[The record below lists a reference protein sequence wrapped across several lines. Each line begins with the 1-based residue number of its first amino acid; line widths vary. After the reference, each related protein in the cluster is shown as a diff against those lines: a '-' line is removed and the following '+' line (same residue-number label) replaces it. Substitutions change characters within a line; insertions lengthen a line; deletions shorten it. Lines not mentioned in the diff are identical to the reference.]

1 VDPSMSQNLPTD
13 LNNILK
19 AAAATTKD
27 LGTTLSDGLKTFI
40 TADGVKQANI
50 GQLFSDVTKLTD
62 DALVL
67 LDKVADTVLDLI
79 KDFLTSLD
87 DLLTSEFELP
97 VIGEI
102 LELAGIND
110 FTPSISRVIS
120 LIVAY
125 PATLLHNLWA
135 GEGPMFDFDDDS
147 QTRSAPGLL
156 GRGAADKNG
165 FGLDLA
171 AGVVQFLWA
180 GIDVAIDML
189 ALPGKSESSFQAA
202 GDALNVI
209 DFVLPAFM
217 TILQW
222 PTPWNATKTPIPCS
236 NWDFS
241 DATLWGEHNNFIPG
255 IIISTIAPWWAQ
267 GATFIWSK
275 TEPDADTGDAEFF
288 NDLVTPFLQYL
299 AAVVNIVLGTW
310 WQYDN
315 SHASKTDQA
324 NAILDWVIPNLSYY
338 DSPLGIEELADE
350 TEGATSLAKLVI
362 DLVANYGATAFCF
375 QQAVAAKQG

>member
-1 VDPSMSQNLPTD
+1 M
-13 LNNILK
+13 
-19 AAAATTKD
+19 
-27 LGTTLSDGLKTFI
+27 
-40 TADGVKQANI
+40 
-50 GQLFSDVTKLTD
+50 
-62 DALVL
+62 L

-102 LELAGIND
+102 LEFAGIND

-171 AGVVQFLWA
+171 AGVVQFIWA
-180 GIDVAIDML
+180 GVDLAIDML

-241 DATLWGEHNNFIPG
+241 DATLWGEHNNFIPA
-255 IIISTIAPWWAQ
+255 SSSARSRPWWSRRHLHLVAD
-267 GATFIWSK
+267 GAGCRHRRCGILQRPRSR
-275 TEPDADTGDAEFF
+275 
-288 NDLVTPFLQYL
+288 LQYL
-299 AAVVNIVLGTW
+299 VAVANIVLGAW
-310 WQYDN
+310 WQY
-315 SHASKTDQA
+315 
-324 NAILDWVIPNLSYY
+324 
-338 DSPLGIEELADE
+338 E
-350 TEGATSLAKLVI
+350 TPT
-362 DLVANYGATAFCF
+362 F
-375 QQAVAAKQG
+375 QTMRPTRFLTR